1 MRIFEKSCIVKCEFQ
16 NVESDI
22 VTQKLLIFD
31 LICVFFFFFLVGGL
45 CLNVLSLSEVM
56 FVSL

>member
-31 LICVFFFFFLVGGL
+31 LICVFFFFFFSGWV
-45 CLNVLSLSEVM
+45 VLECAE
-56 FVSL
+56 FE